1 MNPPA
6 HPKDNDFDPD
16 ERPGEDNPRDVFD
29 DPSPPSPLGGVRELD
44 DIQLEA
50 LAQRVEAEVLR
61 RSPEERGAV
70 AFAEVYA
77 EVDLATRK
85 RCRAA
90 RDEVRSLS
98 AGITAF
104 VDRRD
109 RLAKVVQSV
118 EPKVDTARRRV
129 EMTTTIKDGV
139 FAGAYVVWV
148 EVGDDDYY
156 ARFGVTLRKGWWR
169 PVELQFT
176 GTNVG
181 EVRSALAQHFS
192 LLER

>member
-16 ERPGEDNPRDVFD
+16 ERPGEDNPRDGGD
-29 DPSPPSPLGGVRELD
+29 DPSPPSPLGGGVRDLD
-44 DIQLEA
+44 DIQLDA
-50 LAQRVEAEVLR
+50 LLDRVEAEVLR

-148 EVGDDDYY
+148 EVGDDDY
-156 ARFGVTLRKGWWR
+156 ARFGVTFRKGWWR

>member
-1 MNPPA
+1 MNPPV
-6 HPKDNDFDPD
+6 HPQDNDFDPD
-16 ERPGEDNPRDVFD
+16 ERPGEDNPRDGGD

-44 DIQLEA
+44 DIQLAA
-50 LAQRVEAEVLR
+50 LQQRVEAEVLR

-104 VDRRD
+104 VYRRD
-109 RLAKVVQSV
+109 RLAKVDQSGAG
-118 EPKVDTARRRV
+118 EPDVDPVRRRV
-129 EMTTTIKDGV
+129 EMTTTARRGL
-139 FAGAYVVWV
+139 FAGRYTVWV
-148 EVGDDDYY
+148 EVGDDD
-156 ARFGVTLRKGWWR
+156 ARFGVTFRKGRWR
-169 PVELQFT
+169 PVALHFT
-176 GTNVG
+176 GTNAD